1 MNNDNN
7 LLLVLINL
15 QTIFTVNQINCL
27 VYQMSE
33 SCQSPKILHPHHK
46 LQRKMTETIKQL
58 SK

>member
-15 QTIFTVNQINCL
+15 QTIFTVNQINCS

-33 SCQSPKILHPHHK
+33 SCQSPKILHLHHK
-46 LQRKMTETIKQL
+46 KQRKMSETIKQL

>member
-1 MNNDNN
+1 MNNDYN

-33 SCQSPKILHPHHK
+33 NCQSPKILHLHHK
-46 LQRKMTETIKQL
+46 NKEK
-58 SK
+58 

>member
-33 SCQSPKILHPHHK
+33 SCQSPKILHLHHK
-46 LQRKMTETIKQL
+46 NKEK
-58 SK
+58 